1 MYDGAPTVLLGWE
14 LGDGL
19 GHVQPLLRLANALA
33 ARGFRPVLALRDLIG
48 PRPLLRDCPFPV
60 IQAPLYSAAGRAA
73 PSGFVA
79 RSYAD
84 ILAVHGF
91 ADGDHLLAMTQAWLA
106 LLDLVRPA
114 VVVADHSPTLCL
126 AASGILPTV
135 LVGNGYLLPPA
146 DLPAFPVLMPERPA
160 VADEGRLLGAVQEVQ
175 RRLGRPVAPTLPGL
189 FASSSRFVTVL
200 PELDP
205 YHDVRREPV
214 IGPLKPLGLPLPP
227 PEHLGFFAYLKAEMP
242 GCEAILTSLAQTGF
256 PGRAYVLGAR
266 PDGCDRLRR
275 LGLEV
280 FDRPV
285 PIDELLAQSAVIV
298 SQGNSGMAQAALAA
312 GRPQLLFPAHLEQLM
327 NARRLQ
333 ALGVAHYLTGQF
345 PAADVVEG
353 LRQLLTDP
361 NFLRRAQEAAFAVQ
375 ARGPY
380 NPLETIVAHC
390 EQWLVVSRPT
400 TQTYPIHSP
409 IPGTSKESVP

>member
-1 MYDGAPTVLLGWE
+1 MYDGAPSVLLGWE
-14 LGDGL
+14 LGGGL
-19 GHVQPLLRLANALA
+19 GHVQRLLLLADALA
-33 ARGFRPVLALRDLIG
+33 SRGFRPVLALRDLIG
-48 PRPLLRDCPFPV
+48 PRPLLRACPFSV
-60 IQAPLYSAAGRAA
+60 LQAPLYSATGRAA

-91 ADGDHLLAMTQAWLA
+91 ADADHLLAMTQAWLA

-126 AASGILPTV
+126 AASGVFPTV
-135 LVGNGYLLPPA
+135 QIGNGFLNPPTDQA
-146 DLPAFPVLMPERPA
+146 AFPVLMTDRPA
-160 VADEGRLLGAVQEVQ
+160 LMDEARLLDAVREVQ
-175 RRLGRPVAPTLPGL
+175 RQLGRPVAPTLPGL
-189 FASSSRFVTVL
+189 FASAGRFVTVI

-205 YHDVRREPV
+205 YHEVRREPV
-214 IGPLKPLGLPLPP
+214 FGPIRPIGPPLPP
-227 PEHLGFFAYLKAEMP
+227 PERPGFFAYLSAEMP
-242 GCEAILTSLAQTGF
+242 CCEAILTSLAQTGF
-256 PGRAYVLGAR
+256 PGRAYVLGADLEGR
-266 PDGCDRLRR
+266 DRLRR

-280 FDRPV
+280 FDQPG
-285 PIDELLAQSAVIV
+285 PLNEMLAQSAVIV
-298 SQGNSGMAQAALAA
+298 SQGNLGMAHAALAA

-345 PAADVVEG
+345 PAADIGEG

-361 NFLRRAQEAAFAVQ
+361 IFRRRAQEAAVAVQ

-380 NPLETIVAHC
+380 NPLPAIVAHC
-390 EQWLVVSRPT
+390 EQWLHGRPT
-400 TQTYPIHSP
+400 AGPAYPIH
-409 IPGTSKESVP
+409 IPVSRTPKESVP